1 MTWKDY
7 WVGCAS
13 SGASHTTRTHEEN
26 FNNQL
31 PYTDHLVVIIVGI
44 YGLLRAVANN
54 ISILREENT

>member
-7 WVGCAS
+7 WLGCAS
-13 SGASHTTRTHEEN
+13 SGASVTTRTHEGN

-31 PYTDHLVVIIVGI
+31 PYTDHLVVGGF